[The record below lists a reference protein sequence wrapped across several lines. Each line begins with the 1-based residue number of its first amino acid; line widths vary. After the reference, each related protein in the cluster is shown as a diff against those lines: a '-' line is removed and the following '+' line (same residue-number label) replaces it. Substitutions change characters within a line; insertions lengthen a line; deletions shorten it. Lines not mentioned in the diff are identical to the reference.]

1 MTNLVLLLVCLG
13 AGALLR
19 RARLVPLGA
28 HVVLNQIIIG
38 LLLPALTFLHLA
50 EARFD
55 QRFVLPVLMPWLVF
69 GAGWLFF
76 AALGRRLGLPR
87 GTVGAL
93 VLTGGI
99 SSVSFVGFPIFE
111 ALYGKTGLELGL
123 VMSLAGSVLVSVTL
137 GVVVASWYGAARP
150 SWRGVGANL
159 LGFPPFLAFVA
170 ALAAQAVGYRHPAL
184 VRGVLEKLSAPFP
197 VVALLSVGMGPGLQ
211 AAAGSA
217 GSVGRV
223 RGPGPAA
230 WPSREPLPAGCRHWP
245 HEHGRG
251 HRRPLR
257 PRPTPGR
264 PNGGLGHSAFAPA
277 ARPTGLGSGGLKSN
291 EQKDRHAQAAES
303 KHLACHPLLLSLRLN
318 YYPTRDASTLLR
330 AA

>member
-1 MTNLVLLLVCLG
+1 MTNLVLLLLCLG
-13 AGALLR
+13 TGALLR
-19 RARLVPLGA
+19 RAQLVPLGA
-28 HVVLNQIIIG
+28 HAVLNQLIIV

-55 QRFVLPVLMPWLVF
+55 QRFVLPVLMPWLIF
-69 GAGWLFF
+69 GVGWLFF
-76 AALGRRLGLPR
+76 AAVGRRLGWPR

-111 ALYGKTGLELGL
+111 ALYGTTGLELGL

-197 VVALLSVGMGPGLQ
+197 VVALLSVGMQLQFAVPAGRGQLLAWGLGYKLLL
-211 AAAGSA
+211 APLVVWAVY
-217 GSVGRV
+217 VGLARQH
-223 RGPGPAA
+223 GPAVDLCLLGA
-230 WPSREPLPAGCRHWP
+230 TIGPMNTAAVIADRYGLDPPLAAQMV
-245 HEHGRG
+245 
-251 HRRPLR
+251 
-257 PRPTPGR
+257 
-264 PNGGLGHSAFAPA
+264 GLGIPLS
-277 ARPTGLGSGGLKSN
+277 L
-291 EQKDRHAQAAES
+291 
-303 KHLACHPLLLSLRLN
+303 PLL
-318 YYPTRDASTLLR
+318 ALL
-330 AA
+330 AWWLVE